1 MLRAFCQAARLGSIT
16 GAARHLGST
25 QPAVSLRVRTLEK
38 VLGVRLFERRG
49 PHISLMRVG
58 RRVYDVAMPL
68 VVAVDRLPDTF
79 AEDHRGEVADSLRIG
94 AGQTSAAYVL
104 PGYLKSFREEF
115 PETEIEVRIGTGRE
129 RLGWL
134 RGYELDVVVG
144 AMDVPPADVEFHPI
158 LESEPVL
165 VTPLDHPLAGR
176 NSVSVE
182 ETAAYPFV
190 GHAADHFVRQ
200 FEEAVMRMHGFVPD
214 TVVEVDGW
222 GEVTN
227 YVAAGVGIAFVPD
240 LCLTEHGQV
249 WKISFK
255 GAVPPRWY
263 GPVTRGDGILTLAAR
278 RFVQIMGAKPSDA
291 FEGP

>member
-49 PHISLMRVG
+49 PHISLTRVG
-58 RRVYDVAMPL
+58 LRVYEVAMPL
-68 VVAVDRLPDTF
+68 VISFDRLPGTF
-79 AEDHRGEVADSLRIG
+79 AEDHRGEVAGPFRVG

-104 PGYLKSFREEF
+104 PKYLKMFREEF
-115 PETEIEVRIGTGRE
+115 PETEVEVRIGTGRQ
-129 RLGWL
+129 RLAWL
-134 RGYELDVVVG
+134 RDYELDVVVG
-144 AMDVPPADVEFHPI
+144 AMDVAPPDVRFHPI

-176 NSVSVE
+176 ETVTVG

-190 GHAADHFVRQ
+190 GHAAKQFVRQ
-200 FEEAVMRMHGFVPD
+200 FEDTFMRLHGVVPD

-222 GEVTN
+222 GDVTS

-240 LCLTEHGQV
+240 LCLTEHDQV

-255 GAVPPRWY
+255 GVVPPRRY

-278 RFVQIMGAKPSDA
+278 RFVQIMGAEPSGVL
-291 FEGP
+291 EWP